1 MKHVQPALACF
12 RVKKYVETASGSQFE
27 VKLPGTAQEGI
38 SCERCK
44 RKFSSQKYFLQHI
57 EWSKSCK
64 GTATAQQQE
73 RLSPPGTFKASEGR
87 NVSTFHQLNDNL
99 VLEVVQSENSKSQ
112 NLHNELKQQAEHRKS
127 YTVDFK
133 ANVINSSGKLQKIA
147 EKFGISKSLVSKW
160 MKCRVQ
166 ILKACEESK
175 RKELGGRRQ
184 VGSRITRSRRK
195 IRNNTN
201 AHFKLAE
208 QRVMEDFKVIR
219 EKGLKV
225 SHAWIVSGMRKFIR
239 QFYGDHKAD
248 SFKASKNWMAG
259 FKARHKI
266 SLHRRTN
273 KKAVGSMEMLPIL
286 QNFHRQLKKDVG
298 SCRGRDGGIKDQVW
312 GRWLPEARYNVDQVP
327 LPFIVDQDTTYET
340 TGSTSVWIAQPSSG
354 LDKRQCTLQLC
365 IRPSDQQPVPPA
377 VIFRGKGKIKEEE
390 LKLHDPRVHVF
401 WQKNG
406 WMDKEVAL
414 QWVEKTFSPSI
425 DKSQENVLFLDN
437 LSCQTSQE
445 FIVSC
450 RRKANTVVYPLPPS
464 STDKVQPVD
473 AGEGRQMKKLIGEQ
487 LDKYLEDDANMKT
500 WCGESFSASK
510 RRIMITKW
518 VGAAWEEMR
527 KYKNYRQR

>member
-1 MKHVQPALACF
+1 MKHVQQTLACF
-12 RVKKYVETASGSQFE
+12 GVKKYVKTASGSQFE

-44 RKFSSQKYFLQHI
+44 RKFSSKKYFLQHI

-87 NVSTFHQLNDNL
+87 NVSTFHQLKDNL
-99 VLEVVQSENSKSQ
+99 VLEGVQSENSKSQ

-133 ANVINSSGKLQKIA
+133 TKVINSSGKLQKIA
-147 EKFGISKSLVSKW
+147 EKFGISKSLASKW

-166 ILKACEESK
+166 TLKACEESK

-184 VGSRITRSRRK
+184 VGSRSTRSRRK
-195 IRNNTN
+195 IRNSTN

-225 SHAWIVSGMRKFIR
+225 SHTWIVSRMRKFIR

-259 FKARHKI
+259 FKARHK
-266 SLHRRTN
+266 N
-273 KKAVGSMEMLPIL
+273 
-286 QNFHRQLKKDVG
+286 
-298 SCRGRDGGIKDQVW
+298 
-312 GRWLPEARYNVDQVP
+312 
-327 LPFIVDQDTTYET
+327 
-340 TGSTSVWIAQPSSG
+340 
-354 LDKRQCTLQLC
+354 
-365 IRPSDQQPVPPA
+365 
-377 VIFRGKGKIKEEE
+377 
-390 LKLHDPRVHVF
+390 
-401 WQKNG
+401 NG
-406 WMDKEVAL
+406 WMDKKVAL

-437 LSCQTSQE
+437 LSCQTSEE

-464 STDKVQPVD
+464 STNTVQPVD

-487 LDKYLEDDANMKT
+487 LDKYLEDDANTKT

-527 KYKNYRQR
+527 KYKNYRQRLFEKTGLLMTADGSGQLRDN